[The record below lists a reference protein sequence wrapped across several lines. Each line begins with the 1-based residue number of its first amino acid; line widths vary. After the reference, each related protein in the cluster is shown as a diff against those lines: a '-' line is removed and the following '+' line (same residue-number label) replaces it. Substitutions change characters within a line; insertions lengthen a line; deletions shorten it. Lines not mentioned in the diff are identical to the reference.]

1 MHKDACMCTRAPS
14 HTFILFPRPPPPPA
28 LSFPHLGRCELL
40 VERHACKILSWPLP
54 RLSRVPSLPF
64 SFLSVSPTAG
74 GTRNIHT
81 GHIYIHIH
89 TRTHTHTHTHT
100 HAHIHVCMCMCVCVC
115 VCTAGGTSRGICS
128 QGGAQ
133 KLSRPRRD
141 SAAESLGASPEP
153 NLNPNAESLDPHTVF
168 KASLRCCK
176 SLGRCFLVCEGPWG
190 GPKP

>member
-1 MHKDACMCTRAPS
+1 MAGRGGASHVHKDACMCTRAPS

-81 GHIYIHIH
+81 GHIYIYIYIH
-89 TRTHTHTHTHT
+89 ARTHTHTHTHT
-100 HAHIHVCMCMCVCVC
+100 RTYMCACVCVC
-115 VCTAGGTSRGICS
+115 VCVCVLQVVLVAAYARKEGLKNCLGLVGIL
-128 QGGAQ
+128 Q
-133 KLSRPRRD
+133 RR
-141 SAAESLGASPEP
+141 ASVPA
-153 NLNPNAESLDPHTVF
+153 LNQI
-168 KASLRCCK
+168 
-176 SLGRCFLVCEGPWG
+176 
-190 GPKP
+190 